1 MIARL
6 WRWACHPRRTL
17 VGVRFRLLTRRFAL
31 PLIPLQAL
39 APDDPAIEPPIM
51 EQICLPP
58 YHGVHA
64 HDDYTPLFKIV
75 RSVQPRVVLE
85 LGTAYGNTVANICN
99 QVPDCRVWTVNAPA
113 ERMTGDIT
121 TYSLDASEIGYVYR
135 KYGFGDRVVQILENT
150 LDLDLSHYLNPGSVD
165 LAIIDACHDV
175 EYVLNDFRKVEPFVQ
190 PGGLVL
196 FHDTYPSR
204 NRHTWSSYEACMRLR
219 QHGFDIQ
226 LVDGSWWAV
235 WRKNAALT
243 LPAPAR
249 RLGAE
254 RAPAL
259 PAA

>member
-17 VGVRFRLLTRRFAL
+17 VGLRFRLLSRRFAL
-31 PLIPLQAL
+31 PVIPLQAI
-39 APDDPAIEPPIM
+39 APDDPAIQPPIM

-58 YHGVHA
+58 FHGLDP

-75 RSVQPRVVLE
+75 RSLQPRVVLE

-99 QVPDCRVWTVNAPA
+99 QLPGCRVWTVNAPA
-113 ERMTGDIT
+113 ERMTGEIT
-121 TYSLDASEIGYVYR
+121 TYALDASEIGYVYR

-150 LDLDLSHYLNPGSVD
+150 LQVDLSHYLKRGSVD

-175 EYVLNDFRKVEPFVQ
+175 DYVLNDFQKVEPFVR

-204 NRHTWSSYEACMRLR
+204 ERHTWSSYQACMRLR
-219 QHGFDIQ
+219 QQGFDIR
-226 LVDGSWWAV
+226 LVDQSWWGV
-235 WRKNAALT
+235 WRKNTPMTAA
-243 LPAPAR
+243 APVR
-249 RLGAE
+249 HHGAE
-254 RAPAL
+254 PAPAL
-259 PAA
+259 PKA